1 MASGEWREVDDRFRL
16 RWWTYPDTREISF
29 EMSAP
34 SPVGYLSIGFG
45 EVYGW
50 MAPADCVVGWL
61 DDETGEAV
69 VSDRHLPADW
79 DPPIIDNTRNVIAE
93 GGGRGVGDA
102 GWTFV
107 RFRRAW
113 NTGDDEADM
122 PLHPHAENHL
132 NNSRASLVN
141 MIWATHERHPAAR
154 DGDIAAHTVEN
165 RGAMRLALLMG
176 RSNVT
181 SVISGTKTERHANM
195 PQQARARHMQR
206 HWCHDSGRFCL
217 GWALEW
223 EERSIR
229 FLMEAPVGVHGY
241 VSVGFGDTYG
251 MMTPSDCVYG
261 WMAPDGSAIVSD
273 RRNENGYAQSVVDAR
288 QDAIPLFAAYHADE
302 NTLGVAFRRALQTN
316 DTIADAA
323 LMPGVL
329 SNVIWAIHGRAPE
342 TRDGP
347 ARMHSVID
355 RGAVLI
361 DFVCDANGAHSREL
375 LPCRE
380 TEAPRVSHTIV
391 PIQGN
396 TSLFALIVLMLIILA
411 CGVGFGGRTIHPRLR
426 SAEVRMFRGSI
437 ENAALLVYASDEN
450 RSGEGVV
457 FGGATMV
464 SLAVLMSASAP
475 WVRQHFFRFFSSTH
489 RVAYISIALFLAMHA
504 RDTRAP
510 LAVCVTLW
518 FADRAHR
525 CFSRRRSCDF
535 SVRELPG
542 DAVELLLALELP
554 DKDDSPL
561 SSRVRGGQY
570 AYINVPTAA
579 FRFAW
584 HPFTVAEAA
593 ISKNRRTDDGDDDD
607 GDDVRTL
614 ELRFVI
620 RKRGKFS
627 TRLASG
633 VWAMS
638 PTSSIHL
645 DGYFDGPISKACER
659 LVREPRDQV
668 IMIAGGT
675 GITCILPSAER
686 LLENRACRG
695 LYLIWVCRGMDA
707 FWHWFAP
714 DRFYRLR
721 AAENIDVRIRFVST
735 ARDGIGSDSIVD
747 EESWATSSSSI
758 HLTRGERPCFNE
770 EITRR
775 LSGLEEHSKAAILV
789 CGPVSMIADARKTAA
804 ATRNCDMFVAESFT
818 R

>member
-154 DGDIAAHTVEN
+154 DGGIAAHTVEN

-426 SAEVRMFRGSI
+426 SAEVRMFR
-437 ENAALLVYASDEN
+437 
-450 RSGEGVV
+450 
-457 FGGATMV
+457 
-464 SLAVLMSASAP
+464 
-475 WVRQHFFRFFSSTH
+475 
-489 RVAYISIALFLAMHA
+489 
-504 RDTRAP
+504 
-510 LAVCVTLW
+510 VCVTLW

>member
-426 SAEVRMFRGSI
+426 SAEVRMFR
-437 ENAALLVYASDEN
+437 
-450 RSGEGVV
+450 
-457 FGGATMV
+457 
-464 SLAVLMSASAP
+464 
-475 WVRQHFFRFFSSTH
+475 
-489 RVAYISIALFLAMHA
+489 
-504 RDTRAP
+504 
-510 LAVCVTLW
+510 VCVTLW

-593 ISKNRRTDDGDDDD
+593 ISKNRRMDDGDDDD